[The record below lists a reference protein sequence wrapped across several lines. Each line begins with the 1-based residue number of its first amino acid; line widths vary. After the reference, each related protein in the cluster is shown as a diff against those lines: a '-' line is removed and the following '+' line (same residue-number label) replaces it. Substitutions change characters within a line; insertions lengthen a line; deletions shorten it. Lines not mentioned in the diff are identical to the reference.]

1 MADAGKKL
9 AEVFLRLRE
18 GEVKAGVKTLDLDR
32 KIEEWIR
39 GMGCVPSFKGYHG
52 FPASA
57 CISINE
63 EVVHGIP
70 GDRRIEE
77 GDIVGIDIGL
87 IIPEGWHADSAETFL
102 VGAVDPEVEE
112 LCRVTQEGLQAGLAA
127 CVAGNRVVDISRAV
141 EGHARKKGYGV
152 VEQLVGH
159 GIGTSLHEDPQV
171 PNCESM
177 TMPNPKLEVGM
188 VLAIEPMFNL
198 GGKEI
203 ITLPDEWTV
212 VTADGKPSAHYE
224 HTVAITSDGPRILTA
239 R

>member
-1 MADAGKKL
+1 MADAGRKL
-9 AEVFLRLRE
+9 AEVFLRLRD
-18 GEVKAGVKTLDLDR
+18 GEVAPGVRTIDLDR
-32 KIEEWIR
+32 KIESWIK

-70 GDRRIEE
+70 GNRRIEE

-87 IIPEGWHADSAETFL
+87 IIPEGWHSDSAETFL
-102 VGAVDPEVEE
+102 VGEVDSEVQE
-112 LCRVTQEGLQAGLAA
+112 LCRTTQAGLQAGIEAA
-127 CVAGNRVVDISRAV
+127 VAGNRIADIGRAV
-141 EGHARKKGYGV
+141 EAKAREKGFGV

-171 PNCESM
+171 PNFESM

-188 VLAIEPMFNL
+188 VIAIEPMFNL
-198 GGKEI
+198 GTKEI

-224 HTVAITSDGPRILTA
+224 HTVAITADGPRILTA

>member
-1 MADAGKKL
+1 L
-9 AEVFLRLRE
+9 
-18 GEVKAGVKTLDLDR
+18 
-32 KIEEWIR
+32 
-39 GMGCVPSFKGYHG
+39 S
-52 FPASA
+52 S

-70 GDRRIEE
+70 GNRKIQE

-87 IIPEGWHADSAETFL
+87 IIPQGWHSDSAETFL
-102 VGAVDPEVEE
+102 VGEVDDE
-112 LCRVTQEGLQAGLAA
+112 LKDLCATTRAGLQAGLDA
-127 CVAGNRVVDISRAV
+127 CVAGNRLSDIGRAV
-141 EGHARKKGYGV
+141 ERHARKKGYGV

-171 PNCESM
+171 PNYESM

-198 GGKEI
+198 GTKEI
-203 ITLPDEWTV
+203 ITLADEWTV

-224 HTVAITSDGPRILTA
+224 HTVAITADGPRILTA